1 MLQAGF
7 YFYGP
12 GGFFFMLEVKLR
24 NSTSIKL
31 MNYCIDKYVQVILC
45 LFAYSDVLHVLT
57 NGRHELQA
65 LHRRLGSHPPPPPP
79 VFGGVRVAYLF
90 SFLFSVFLCLF
101 LFLFFACFCLRPV
114 SCVSNCI
121 TTPYDG
127 HIWAYYCTKSNQIS
141 SINKCQT

>member
-1 MLQAGF
+1 MLQTGF

-12 GGFFFMLEVKLR
+12 GGFFVMLEVKLR

-65 LHRRLGSHPPPPPP
+65 LHRRLGSHPPPPP

-90 SFLFSVFLCLF
+90 SFLFCVFLCLF
-101 LFLFFACFCLRPV
+101 CFVFVFVFCLFLFL
-114 SCVSNCI
+114 SCVLCAQLYNNPI
-121 TTPYDG
+121 
-127 HIWAYYCTKSNQIS
+127 
-141 SINKCQT
+141 

>member
-45 LFAYSDVLHVLT
+45 LFAYSDVLHAWGHT
-57 NGRHELQA
+57 P
-65 LHRRLGSHPPPPPP
+65 SPPPFLEGSVLLIFL
-79 VFGGVRVAYLF
+79 VFCFVFFFVCFVLF
-90 SFLFSVFLCLF
+90 LF
-101 LFLFFACFCLRPV
+101 LFLFFACFCFCPV
-114 SCVSNCI
+114 SCVPNCI
-121 TTPYDG
+121 TTQYDG
-127 HIWAYYCTKSNQIS
+127 QI
-141 SINKCQT
+141 

>member
-12 GGFFFMLEVKLR
+12 GGFIFMLEVKLR

-65 LHRRLGSHPPPPPP
+65 LHRRLGSHPPTPTPRPFLEGSVLLIFL
-79 VFGGVRVAYLF
+79 VFCFVFFFVCF
-90 SFLFSVFLCLF
+90 CFLLVFVFVLCLV
-101 LFLFFACFCLRPV
+101 CPIV
-114 SCVSNCI
+114 
-121 TTPYDG
+121 
-127 HIWAYYCTKSNQIS
+127 
-141 SINKCQT
+141 